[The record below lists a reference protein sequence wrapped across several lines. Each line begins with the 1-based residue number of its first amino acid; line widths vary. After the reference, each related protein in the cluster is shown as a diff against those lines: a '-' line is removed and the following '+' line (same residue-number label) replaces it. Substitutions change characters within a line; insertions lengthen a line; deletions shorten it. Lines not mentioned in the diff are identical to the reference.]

1 MLNIGV
7 LIIESIYWMLQSIFS
22 MNFFLLILL
31 IVFFYHFLTYFLRD
45 KKYIKKY
52 MVREHQNFVKL
63 EELIEVPLV
72 NIIIPAWKEGET
84 FRVCLKSIVDLS
96 YPKLNVIV
104 NVGGNDETIKIAH
117 SFKKYDNFK
126 IIYQKSGEGKIKAI
140 NDCFNHISKGI
151 VYLID
156 ADVILTDNILISMLF
171 MLLNKKEDIVVSKII
186 PHKSLL
192 NNDLVKFIHINRYI
206 RYKLS
211 RYLNIVS
218 QATAMKYNIIQSI
231 NKFSEKRKLDDGH
244 SIGLDLIEHD
254 FRIYSLYETTVE
266 AFNYSTKLS
275 IYIDQNIRWIEN
287 TLYYCLKTRKLL
299 VLKFIGLV
307 ILSIYIYISPFLFV
321 FSYYL
326 PFYGFI
332 ICLSFYLKIVRKIL
346 IFKMIDDKSSI
357 RFHPL
362 FFLKLIFY
370 ILINFLINIIVF
382 FEMIFYR
389 KAYKRRKNLLI

>member
-1 MLNIGV
+1 MIDN
-7 LIIESIYWMLQSIFS
+7 LIIIVESILNLLNSPLFI
-22 MNFFLLILL
+22 LILL
-31 IVFFYHFLTYFLRD
+31 ILIIAYHFLTYFWRD
-45 KKYIKKY
+45 KKYVEKY
-52 MVREHQNFVKL
+52 MVREHQKLVKL
-63 EELIEVPLV
+63 EDLIEVPLV

-84 FRVCLKSIVDLS
+84 FRACLKSIVDLS
-96 YPKLNVIV
+96 YPKINVIV

-126 IIYQKSGEGKIKAI
+126 IIYQKLGEGKIKAI
-140 NDCFNHISKGI
+140 NDCLNHISKGI

-156 ADVILTDNILISMLF
+156 ADIILTDNILISMLF
-171 MLLNKKEDIVVSKII
+171 ILLNKNEDIAVSKII
-186 PHKSLL
+186 PHNSLL
-192 NNDLVKFIHINRYI
+192 NNDLVKFITINRDIRLKNKWSRYI
-206 RYKLS
+206 R
-211 RYLNIVS
+211 RVS
-218 QATAMKYNIIQSI
+218 QTTAMKYNIIQSI

-244 SIGLDLIEHD
+244 SMGLDLIQHD
-254 FRIYSLYETTVE
+254 FRIYSLYEIIVE
-266 AFNYSTKLS
+266 SFNYSTKLS
-275 IYIDQNIRWIEN
+275 TYINQNIRWIEN
-287 TLYYCLKTRKLL
+287 YLYYYLKARKLL

-321 FSYYL
+321 FSYYS
-326 PFYGFI
+326 PFYGI
-332 ICLSFYLKIVRKIL
+332 IIFLSFYLKMVRKIL
-346 IFKMIDDKSSI
+346 IFKVKNEKSSI

>member
-1 MLNIGV
+1 MYILN
-7 LIIESIYWMLQSIFS
+7 LIFALMLQLIFS
-22 MNFFLLILL
+22 MNFFLLLL
-31 IVFFYHFLTYFLRD
+31 LVVFFYHFLIYFLRD

-52 MVREHQNFVKL
+52 MVREHQNRVNL
-63 EELIEVPLV
+63 EDLIEIPLV
-72 NIIIPAWKEGET
+72 NIIIPAWKEGDP
-84 FRVCLKSIVDLS
+84 FRACLKSIVDLS
-96 YPKLNVIV
+96 YPKIKVIV

-140 NDCFNHISKGI
+140 NDCLNHISKGI

-156 ADVILTDNILISMLF
+156 ADIILTDNILISMLF
-171 MLLNKKEDIVVSKII
+171 ILLNKNEDIVVSKII
-186 PHKSLL
+186 PHKSILD
-192 NNDLVKFIHINRYI
+192 NDLVKFIHINRYI
-206 RYKLS
+206 RLRHKWPG
-211 RYLNIVS
+211 YLKRVS
-218 QATAMKYNIIQSI
+218 QTTAMKYNIIQSI
-231 NKFSEKRKLDDGH
+231 NKFTEKRKLDDGH

-254 FRIYSLYETTVE
+254 FRIYSLYEINVE

-275 IYIDQNIRWIEN
+275 NYIDQNIRWIEN
-287 TLYYCLKTRKLL
+287 ALYYYLKDRKLL
-299 VLKFIGLV
+299 VLKFLGLV
-307 ILSIYIYISPFLFV
+307 ILSIYVYTSPFLFV
-321 FSYYL
+321 LSYYF

-332 ICLSFYLKIVRKIL
+332 IFLSFYLKIVRKIF
-346 IFKMIDDKSSI
+346 IFKVIYKKSPI

-389 KAYKRRKNLLI
+389 KAYKKRKNLFKA